1 MAIRNADTAG
11 REETCQPAFRAP
23 PPANL
28 SPFPSS
34 QQRFGSDRELI
45 RDVVL
50 AGPSRLRDGEDQST
64 IAGINVLAS
73 RQTHPP
79 PQTALTQS
87 LTERPAGAVPGIG
100 KDAAETRARGD
111 DAVDLLDRDLR
122 LCQSGP
128 PILRHARPRHAL
140 GIICPALGRN
150 SRRPT
155 ITGTSR
161 DANVNETSD

>member
-50 AGPSRLRDGEDQST
+50 AGPSRLRDKENQSNVG
-64 IAGINVLAS
+64 GINVLAS
-73 RQTHPP
+73 RQTHRPQ
-79 PQTALTQS
+79 QTALTQS
-87 LTERPAGAVPGIG
+87 LTKRPAGAVPGIG

-111 DAVDLLDRDLR
+111 DAVDLFDRDLR
-122 LCQSGP
+122 LRQSAP
-128 PILRHARPRHAL
+128 PMLRHTRPRHAL
-140 GIICPALGRN
+140 GIFYPA
-150 SRRPT
+150 
-155 ITGTSR
+155 
-161 DANVNETSD
+161 